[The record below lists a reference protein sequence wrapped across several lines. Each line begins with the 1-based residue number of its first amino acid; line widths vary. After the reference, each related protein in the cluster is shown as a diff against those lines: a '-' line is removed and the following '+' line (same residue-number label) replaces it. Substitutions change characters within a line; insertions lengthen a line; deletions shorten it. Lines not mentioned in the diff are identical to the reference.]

1 MAIAFAYLN
10 VANIGAAHAAP
21 PHAGVASKPAQPAKR
36 TRTAPARARGSA
48 AKRAGTSN
56 STSKSSGPTVDD
68 TASIADTPERRA
80 LYAAER
86 ELFPPAS
93 ANVAYPAYPGMAWP
107 DELPF
112 RVTSNKD
119 RPRVHASGL
128 PPAPPPSAPMFAEG
142 GSDLSWLMKLE
153 MSDLPVRWDP
163 RVIRYLEF
171 FKNDPRGHGILAKWI
186 RRSGRY
192 KDSIRKIL
200 QRKGIPEDLIW
211 LSMVESSFD
220 PNARSRAGA
229 VGLWQFTPKTGKIY
243 GLEKSRGTDPRRS
256 IVASTE
262 AAADFLSE
270 LYRRFGSW
278 DLAMA
283 AFNMGYGGMLSA
295 VRKYNTNDF
304 WVLSK
309 LEGAVPWE
317 TTLYVPKILAV
328 AIASKNLAIFGFEDI
343 VLEPPMGSEEVLA
356 LPGTTLATVAK
367 AVRRESV
374 RKKSTDRSIL
384 LDGKFAVVV
393 PQDVATYIY
402 PDRRRIFYRVVADS
416 TLDEI
421 AAMFKTPP
429 DDLARWN
436 RVDPAARLIEGMT
449 MQIFV
454 PQGVDLSGTEVLSE
468 SEVHPVVVGTSEFF
482 ELTDDKGRSRIA
494 IPARAGDTLE
504 SIGKK
509 HGVSAA
515 LMERINRRSRDEVLA
530 AGDNVVVWVA
540 K

>member
-1 MAIAFAYLN
+1 
-10 VANIGAAHAAP
+10 
-21 PHAGVASKPAQPAKR
+21 
-36 TRTAPARARGSA
+36 
-48 AKRAGTSN
+48 
-56 STSKSSGPTVDD
+56 
-68 TASIADTPERRA
+68 
-80 LYAAER
+80 
-86 ELFPPAS
+86 
-93 ANVAYPAYPGMAWP
+93 
-107 DELPF
+107 
-112 RVTSNKD
+112 
-119 RPRVHASGL
+119 
-128 PPAPPPSAPMFAEG
+128 
-142 GSDLSWLMKLE
+142 
-153 MSDLPVRWDP
+153 
-163 RVIRYLEF
+163 
-171 FKNDPRGHGILAKWI
+171 
-186 RRSGRY
+186 
-192 KDSIRKIL
+192 
-200 QRKGIPEDLIW
+200 
-211 LSMVESSFD
+211 MVESSFD